1 MGLLGN
7 LSKAALLAGI
17 VGFCGACQ
25 QGGKDR
31 ADGQEPLTLVNP
43 YIGTGG
49 HGHTFLGVAAP
60 FGAVQV
66 GPNNIN
72 KGWDWCSG
80 YHYSDSDF

>member
-31 ADGQEPLTLVNP
+31 RTGAVNFGKSV
-43 YIGTGG
+43 YRDRWTRTHLFGGSCSFRGGTGW
-49 HGHTFLGVAAP
+49 TE
-60 FGAVQV
+60 
-66 GPNNIN
+66 
-72 KGWDWCSG
+72 
-80 YHYSDSDF
+80 

>member
-49 HGHTFLGVAAP
+49 HGHTFLG
-60 FGAVQV
+60 
-66 GPNNIN
+66 
-72 KGWDWCSG
+72 
-80 YHYSDSDF
+80 

>member
-31 ADGQEPLTLVNP
+31 ADGTGAVNFGKSV
-43 YIGTGG
+43 YRDRWTRTHLFGGSCSFRGGTGW
-49 HGHTFLGVAAP
+49 TE
-60 FGAVQV
+60 
-66 GPNNIN
+66 
-72 KGWDWCSG
+72 
-80 YHYSDSDF
+80 